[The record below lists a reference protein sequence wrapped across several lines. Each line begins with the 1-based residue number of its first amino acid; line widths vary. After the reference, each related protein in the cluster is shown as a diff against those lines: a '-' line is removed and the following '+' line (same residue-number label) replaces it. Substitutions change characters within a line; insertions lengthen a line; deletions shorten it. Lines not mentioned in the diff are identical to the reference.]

1 MKTLRLLFCLA
12 LASVLAWA
20 TEIKSYDLR
29 LVTATDGS
37 GKGQATILL
46 SACTPGEMNLP
57 LGFKQIEDLH
67 LQQAP
72 KGVRLQ
78 SGPSNGQILLHAF
91 LPEGI
96 SSETRLQFSF
106 SVRQAFF
113 IPEPGLGEKSNLP
126 KGSRLFRHAFVNT
139 QEGTIGSYR
148 FELLFPEGTMAQ
160 AIREQLPKPKKS
172 EIGPRVLL
180 ARLEGRQAAILQFTS
195 LKQGDD
201 TSMLLELVSQRKS
214 WGWLLVGLVLAGAYL
229 VFFRDLVAP
238 KRA

>member
-1 MKTLRLLFCLA
+1 M
-12 LASVLAWA
+12 
-20 TEIKSYDLR
+20 
-29 LVTATDGS
+29 
-37 GKGQATILL
+37 
-46 SACTPGEMNLP
+46 
-57 LGFKQIEDLH
+57 
-67 LQQAP
+67 
-72 KGVRLQ
+72 
-78 SGPSNGQILLHAF
+78 LLHAF

-113 IPEPGLGEKSNLP
+113 IPEPGPGEKSNLP

-139 QEGTIGSYR
+139 QEGTIGAYR

-172 EIGPRVLL
+172 ETGPRVLL
-180 ARLEGRQAAILQFTS
+180 DKIGGRQAASLQLAT

-201 TSMLLELVSQRKS
+201 TSMLLEIVPGRKS
-214 WGWLLVGLVLAGAYL
+214 WGWLLLGLVLAGTYL

-238 KRA
+238 KRT